1 MIGSNWEKTVLVLLL
16 FGILLPSVLSAAGKV
31 EVFVTPQP
39 IRSGEEAYLVV
50 RSHDGARNL
59 PLSRRLPKI
68 DGLFWQNGIR
78 QSSRTQ
84 IINGRRSSVFEAYI
98 PFVVGKPGR
107 YTIPEMSLTHSKERT
122 KKITF
127 EAVEARYQTQTRPA
141 ARSSA
146 KEAAPTASD
155 SGQTPEQIMFME
167 SAVPGKR
174 PFYYLGEEIPLD
186 VNIYVLEGVQPRLTW
201 PTITFG
207 EKSSAVF
214 RDYKQSNPENP
225 NFAGMTQHRVERNG
239 RDYIR
244 CSFRTAL
251 RPITAGKLE
260 INVRENA
267 AIIVRDTRRRTSDD
281 IFDDFF
287 GESFF
292 SRGRQVD
299 RNMNNGP
306 LVLEIRN
313 LPAIPD
319 GARFTGLV
327 GHWDSLVTLSPPP
340 YKVGEP
346 ITMKVEFQGNG
357 STDTLRTWPLDLKGF
372 RVYPPEV
379 ERNADGAE
387 IRYVLI
393 PTEPADGKTENISFG
408 PYAVFNKGTYQTK
421 TFKRAIAIEKGSAVM
436 PDNAGTYT
444 VASPSPSAAAETKT
458 DAPKRKAED
467 ILYLK
472 KNEGRTV
479 PLPPEVNILGGII
492 VILAGVVYL
501 IIALLLRGIR
511 KARENDPDYRRK
523 AAAHSRKPVLL
534 ARLKQLPP
542 EEIPAACG
550 ADIASYLADA
560 KGLPPGADLADCA
573 AAVKDQSPELAS
585 MLEEISQAAWM
596 PSMKS
601 KFTPEFRDALLKALR
616 KAAVV
621 LLVCLSGSL
630 FAAEKVIHADQAMNA
645 YDTGKFGEAEKYYR
659 SRLNPAEPSA
669 NLLYNI
675 GNCLFQ
681 QGYFPQAMVCF
692 ERASRL
698 SPRDP
703 DILEN
708 LNLTRRKLMLPE
720 KYKVESPSDIL
731 PYLRDSLRPDEWL
744 FLVCCGV
751 SLLFFAAGTVLLAG
765 YGRTFRILLI
775 GGILLIAVPG
785 IAYLMQQRTS
795 YNPDFA
801 VVTAKTV
808 QVRSLPSDQ
817 AGKTEMNL
825 RSGEEVTVAERRMDW
840 VRIRSGSA
848 EGWVHAKDITS
859 LWSPKSAGDI

>member
-1 MIGSNWEKTVLVLLL
+1 MFAKPWKKIIAGIVLLNL
-16 FGILLPSVLSAAGKV
+16 LLPLAAAGKV
-31 EVFVTPQP
+31 EVLVEPQP
-39 IRSGEEAYLVV
+39 VRAGEAAFLIIRSA
-50 RSHDGARNL
+50 DGTRNK
-59 PLSRRLPKI
+59 PLSNRLPKVS
-68 DGLFWQNGIR
+68 GLSWLRGVREFEQDYIV
-78 QSSRTQ
+78 
-84 IINGRRSSVFEAYI
+84 NGRRSSVYELRI
-98 PFVVGKPGR
+98 PFTVDKPGS
-107 YTIPEMSLTHSKERT
+107 YTIPSIILTHSKNAT
-122 KKITF
+122 KKLTF
-127 EAVEARYQTQTRPA
+127 EAVSARYQTTSQSR
-141 ARSSA
+141 RR
-146 KEAAPTASD
+146 PTASRSSRD
-155 SGQTPEQIMFME
+155 DAGLTPDEIMFME
-167 SAVPGKR
+167 TAVPGRR

-186 VNIYVLEGVQPRLTW
+186 VNLYVLAGVQPRLSW
-201 PTITFG
+201 PKITFG
-207 EKSSAVF
+207 EKGSAVF
-214 RDYKQSNPENP
+214 RDYRQSNPENP
-225 NFAGMTQHRVERNG
+225 NFAGMTQHQVERDG
-239 RDYIR
+239 QSYIR

-260 INVRENA
+260 IDVRENA
-267 AIIVRDTRRRTSDD
+267 AIIVRDNSRRHSAESF
-281 IFDDFF
+281 FDEFF
-287 GESFF
+287 GDDPFF

-299 RNMNNGP
+299 RNMSNA
-306 LVLEIRN
+306 LTLEIRN
-313 LPAIPD
+313 LPAVPD
-319 GARFTGLV
+319 GVRFTGLV
-327 GHWDSLVTLSPPP
+327 GRWDSQVTLSPPP

-346 ITMKVEFQGNG
+346 ITMKVEFQGTG
-357 STDTLRTWPLDLKGF
+357 SADTLRTWPLDLKGF

-379 ERNADGAE
+379 ERNVGGAE

-393 PTEPADGKTENISFG
+393 PTEPADGKNDNISFG
-408 PYAVFNKGTYQTK
+408 PYAVFDNGTYQTK
-421 TFKRAIAIEKGSAVM
+421 SFKRAIAIEKGSAVI
-436 PDNAGTYT
+436 PGNAGAYT
-444 VASPSPSAAAETKT
+444 VDGTTPSAAAKAKT
-458 DAPKRKAED
+458 DEPKRKAED

-472 KNEGRTV
+472 KHEGRTV
-479 PLPPEVNILGGII
+479 PLPPEVNIIGGII
-492 VILAGVVYL
+492 VILAGIVYL
-501 IIALLLRGIR
+501 IIALAVRGIR
-511 KARENDPDYRRK
+511 KARENDPDYQRK
-523 AAAHSRKPVLL
+523 AAAHSRKPALL

-560 KGLPPGADLADCA
+560 KGLPPGADLAECA

-585 MLEEISQAAWM
+585 MLEEISRAAWM

-616 KAAVV
+616 KIAVV

-630 FAAEKVIHADQAMNA
+630 FAAEKVTHADQAMNA

-751 SLLFFAAGTVLLAG
+751 SLLFFAAGTALLIG
-765 YGRTFRILLI
+765 SGRTFRILLI

-825 RSGEEVTVAERRMDW
+825 RSGEEVTVVERRMDW

>member
-1 MIGSNWEKTVLVLLL
+1 MMSGKQWIKLIFGMVFLQLVLPLA
-16 FGILLPSVLSAAGKV
+16 AAGKV
-31 EVFVTPQP
+31 EVLVQPQP
-39 IRSGEEAYLVV
+39 VRTGEAAYLIIRST
-50 RSHDGARNL
+50 DGTRNQ
-59 PLSRRLPKI
+59 PLNNRLPKVS
-68 DGLFWQNGIR
+68 GLNWLGGAM
-78 QSSRTQ
+78 QSSQTH
-84 IINGRRSSVFEAYI
+84 IINGRRSSVFELKI
-98 PFVVGKPGR
+98 PFMVSRPGN
-107 YTIPEMSLTHSKERT
+107 YTIPSFDLTHSKERT
-122 KKITF
+122 KKVVF
-127 EAVEARYQTQTRPA
+127 EAVEARYQTSSQSRR
-141 ARSSA
+141 RS
-146 KEAAPTASD
+146 ASSRSPQD
-155 SGQTPEQIMFME
+155 EGGLTPDQIMFME
-167 SAVPGKR
+167 TTVPGRR

-186 VNIYVLEGVQPRLTW
+186 VNIYILEGVQPRLSW
-201 PTITFG
+201 PKIGFG

-225 NFAGMTQHRVERNG
+225 NFAGMTQHQVERDG
-239 RDYIR
+239 RNYIR

-251 RPITAGKLE
+251 RPISAGKLE
-260 INVRENA
+260 IDVRENA
-267 AIIVRDTRRRTSDD
+267 AIIVRDTRRRASDD
-281 IFDDFF
+281 IFDEFF
-287 GESFF
+287 GDSFF

-299 RNMNNGP
+299 RNMSNA
-306 LVLEIRN
+306 LTLEIRN
-313 LPAIPD
+313 LPAAPN

-327 GHWDSLVTLSPPP
+327 GRWDSQVTLSPPP

-346 ITMKVEFQGNG
+346 ITMKVEFQGTG
-357 STDTLRTWPLDLKGF
+357 SADTLRAWPLDLKGF

-379 ERNADGAE
+379 ERNVGGAE

-393 PTEPADGKTENISFG
+393 PTEPADGKTENITFG
-408 PYAVFNKGTYQTK
+408 PYAVFDKGTYQTK
-421 TFKRAIAIEKGSAVM
+421 SFKRAIAIEKGSAVI
-436 PDNAGTYT
+436 PGNAGAYT
-444 VASPSPSAAAETKT
+444 VDSTSPSAAAKAKT
-458 DAPKRKAED
+458 DEPKRKAED

-479 PLPPEVNILGGII
+479 PLPPEVNIIGGII

-501 IIALLLRGIR
+501 IIALILRGIR
-511 KARENDPDYRRK
+511 KARENDPDYQRK
-523 AAAHSRKPVLL
+523 AAAHSRKPALL

-560 KGLPPGADLADCA
+560 KGLPPGADLAECA
-573 AAVKDQSPELAS
+573 SAVKDQSPELAS

-616 KAAVV
+616 KVAVV
-621 LLVCLSGSL
+621 LLVCLSSGSL
-630 FAAEKVIHADQAMNA
+630 FAAEKVTHADQAMNA

-692 ERASRL
+692 ERASKL

-708 LNLTRRKLMLPE
+708 MNLTRRKLMLPE

-751 SLLFFAAGTVLLAG
+751 SLLFFAAGTVLLIG
-765 YGRTFRILLI
+765 SGRTFRILLI

-825 RSGEEVTVAERRMDW
+825 RSGEEVTVVERRMDW

>member
-1 MIGSNWEKTVLVLLL
+1 MFAKPWTKIIIGLFLLHLLL
-16 FGILLPSVLSAAGKV
+16 PLAAGKV
-31 EVFVTPQP
+31 EVSVEPQP
-39 IRSGEEAYLVV
+39 VRVGEAACLVIRST
-50 RSHDGARNL
+50 DGTRNR
-59 PLSRRLPKI
+59 PIGDYPKVSGLSWL
-68 DGLFWQNGIR
+68 GGAM
-78 QSSRTQ
+78 QSSQTH
-84 IINGRRSSVFEAYI
+84 IINGRRSSVFELRI
-98 PFVVGKPGR
+98 PFAVAKPGS
-107 YTIPEMSLTHSKERT
+107 YTIPAIILTHSKEPT

-127 EAVEARYQTQTRPA
+127 EAVPARYQTTSQNRRRPA
-141 ARSSA
+141 ASRLSRDDA
-146 KEAAPTASD
+146 DA
-155 SGQTPEQIMFME
+155 GLTPDQIMFME
-167 SAVPGKR
+167 TEVPGRR

-379 ERNADGAE
+379 ERNAGGAE

-421 TFKRAIAIEKGSAVM
+421 TFKRAIAIEKGSAVI
-436 PDNAGTYT
+436 PGNAGTYT

-479 PLPPEVNILGGII
+479 PLPPEVNIAGGII
-492 VILAGVVYL
+492 VIAAGIVFLILAS
-501 IIALLLRGIR
+501 IMRGIR
-511 KARENDPDYRRK
+511 RAREKDPDYQRK
-523 AAAHSRKPVLL
+523 AAAHSRKPALL

-573 AAVKDQSPELAS
+573 AAVKEQSPELAGV
-585 MLEEISQAAWM
+585 LEEISQAAWM

-601 KFTPEFRDALLKALR
+601 KFTPAFRDALVKALR
-616 KAAVV
+616 KIAVI
-621 LLVCLSGSL
+621 LLLCLPGMM
-630 FAAEKVIHADQAMNA
+630 FAAETRPASSDEAMNA
-645 YDTGKFGEAEKYYR
+645 YDTGKFSEAEKYYR

-692 ERASRL
+692 ERAAKL

-708 LNLTRRKLMLPE
+708 LNLTRRKQLLPE

-751 SLLFFAAGTVLLAG
+751 SLLFFAAGTALLAG
-765 YGRTFRILLI
+765 FGRTFRILLI
-775 GGILLIAVPG
+775 GGIVLIAVPG
-785 IAYLMQQRTS
+785 IAYLVQQRTS

-801 VVTAKTV
+801 VVTARTLP
-808 QVRSLPSDQ
+808 VRSLPSDQ
-817 AGKTEMNL
+817 AGKTEMTL
-825 RSGEEVTVAERRMDW
+825 RSGEEVTVVERRMDW
-840 VRIRSGSA
+840 VRIRSGTA

>member
-1 MIGSNWEKTVLVLLL
+1 MMSAKQWIKLVSGVVFLYLVLPLA
-16 FGILLPSVLSAAGKV
+16 AAGKV
-31 EVFVTPQP
+31 EVRVEPQP
-39 IRSGEEAYLVV
+39 VRTGEAAYLIIRST
-50 RSHDGARNL
+50 DGTRNK
-59 PLSRRLPKI
+59 PLNNRLPKI
-68 DGLFWQNGIR
+68 SGLSWLGGTM
-78 QSSRTQ
+78 QSSQTH
-84 IINGRRSSVFEAYI
+84 IINGRRSSVFELKI
-98 PFVVGKPGR
+98 PFMIIRPGT
-107 YTIPEMSLTHSKERT
+107 YTIPPFELTHSRERT
-122 KKITF
+122 KKVVF
-127 EAVEARYQTQTRPA
+127 DAVAARYQTSSQNRRRPVA
-141 ARSSA
+141 SRSSQ
-146 KEAAPTASD
+146 EE
-155 SGQTPEQIMFME
+155 GGLTPDQIMFME
-167 SAVPGKR
+167 TTVPGQR
-174 PFYYLGEEIPLD
+174 QFYYLGEEIPLD
-186 VNIYVLEGVQPRLTW
+186 VNLYVLEGFQPRLSW
-201 PTITFG
+201 PKIGFG

-225 NFAGMTQHRVERNG
+225 NFAGMTQHQAERDG
-239 RDYIR
+239 RRYIR

-267 AIIVRDTRRRTSDD
+267 AIIVRDTRRRASDD
-281 IFDDFF
+281 IFDEFF
-287 GESFF
+287 GDSFF

-299 RNMNNGP
+299 RNMSNA
-306 LVLEIRN
+306 LTLEIRN
-313 LPAIPD
+313 LPAVPD

-327 GHWDSLVTLSPPP
+327 GRWDSLVTLSPPP

-346 ITMKVEFQGNG
+346 ITMKVEFQGMG
-357 STDTLRTWPLDLKGF
+357 STDTLRTWPLNLKGF

-379 ERNADGAE
+379 ERNAGGAE

-393 PTEPADGKTENISFG
+393 PTEPADGKTENIFFG
-408 PYAVFNKGTYQTK
+408 PYAVFDSGSYRTK
-421 TFKRAIAIEKGSAVM
+421 AFKRAIAIEKGSAVI
-436 PDNAGTYT
+436 PGNAGAYT
-444 VASPSPSAAAETKT
+444 VDSTSPSAAAAARPDE
-458 DAPKRKAED
+458 PKRKAED

-479 PLPPEVNILGGII
+479 PLPPEVNIIGGIL
-492 VILAGVVYL
+492 VILAGIVYL
-501 IIALLLRGIR
+501 IIALAVRGIR
-511 KARENDPDYRRK
+511 KAREKDPDYQRK
-523 AAAHSRKPVLL
+523 AAAHRRKPALL

-542 EEIPAACG
+542 EDIPAACG

-560 KGLPPGADLADCA
+560 KGLPPGADLAECA
-573 AAVKDQSPELAS
+573 AAVKDQSPELAG
-585 MLEEISQAAWM
+585 MLEEISRAAWM

-621 LLVCLSGSL
+621 LLVCLSYGSL
-630 FAAEKVIHADQAMNA
+630 FAAEKVTRGDQALNA

-681 QGYFPQAMVCF
+681 QGYFPQAMICF

-708 LNLTRRKLMLPE
+708 LNLTRRKLLLPE

-751 SLLFFAAGTVLLAG
+751 SLLFFAAGTVLLIG
-765 YGRTFRILLI
+765 SGRTFRILLV
-775 GGILLIAVPG
+775 GGILLIAAPG
-785 IAYLMQQRTS
+785 IAYLAQQRTS

-840 VRIRSGSA
+840 VRIRSGNA

-859 LWSPKSAGDI
+859 LWSPNSAGDI

>member
-1 MIGSNWEKTVLVLLL
+1 MFATPWKKIIAGIVLLNL
-16 FGILLPSVLSAAGKV
+16 LLPLAAAGKV
-31 EVFVTPQP
+31 EVLVEPQP
-39 IRSGEEAYLVV
+39 VRVGEEAYLVI
-50 RSHDGARNL
+50 RSTDGTRNQ
-59 PLSRRLPKI
+59 PLSNRLPKVS
-68 DGLFWQNGIR
+68 GLSWLGAIQASTR
-78 QSSRTQ
+78 E
-84 IINGRRSSVFEAYI
+84 IITKGRSDFAYELRI
-98 PFVVGKPGR
+98 SFAVAKPGS
-107 YTIPEMSLTHSKERT
+107 YTIPPIMLTHSKEPT
-122 KKITF
+122 KKLTF
-127 EAVEARYQTQTRPA
+127 EAVPARYRTSSQSRRRPA
-141 ARSSA
+141 ASRSSRDDA
-146 KEAAPTASD
+146 
-155 SGQTPEQIMFME
+155 GLTPDQIMFME
-167 SAVPGKR
+167 TEIPGRR

-186 VNIYVLEGVQPRLTW
+186 VNIYVLQGVQPRLSW
-201 PTITFG
+201 PKITFG

-225 NFAGMTQHRVERNG
+225 NFAGVTQHRVERNG

-260 INVRENA
+260 IDVRENA
-267 AIIVRDTRRRTSDD
+267 AIIVRDTRRRAADD
-281 IFDDFF
+281 IFDEFF
-287 GESFF
+287 GDSFF
-292 SRGRQVD
+292 SRSRQVD
-299 RNMNNGP
+299 RNMSTGP

-327 GHWDSLVTLSPPP
+327 GRWDSQVTLSPPP

-346 ITMKVEFQGNG
+346 ITMKVEFQGTG
-357 STDTLRTWPLDLKGF
+357 SADTLRTWPLDLKGF

-379 ERNADGAE
+379 ERNVGGAE

-393 PTEPADGKTENISFG
+393 PTEPADGKTDNISFG
-408 PYAVFNKGTYQTK
+408 PYAVFDKGAYQTK
-421 TFKRAIAIEKGSAVM
+421 SFKRAIAIEKGSAVI
-436 PDNAGTYT
+436 PGNTGAYT
-444 VASPSPSAAAETKT
+444 VDSTSPSAAAKAKT
-458 DAPKRKAED
+458 DEPKRKAED

-479 PLPPEVNILGGII
+479 PLPPEVNIIGGII
-492 VILAGVVYL
+492 VILAGIVYL
-501 IIALLLRGIR
+501 VIALVVRGIR
-511 KARENDPDYRRK
+511 KSRENDPDYQRK
-523 AAAHSRKPVLL
+523 AAAHSRKPALL

-630 FAAEKVIHADQAMNA
+630 FAAEKVVRADQAMNA

-751 SLLFFAAGTVLLAG
+751 SLLFFAAGTALLIG

-775 GGILLIAVPG
+775 GGILLIAAPG

-825 RSGEEVTVAERRMDW
+825 RSGEEVTVVERRMDW

>member
-1 MIGSNWEKTVLVLLL
+1 MMSGKQWIKLITGMVFLHLVLPLA
-16 FGILLPSVLSAAGKV
+16 AAGKV
-31 EVFVTPQP
+31 EVLVEPQP
-39 IRSGEEAYLVV
+39 VRTGEAAFLIIRST
-50 RSHDGARNL
+50 DGTRNQ
-59 PLSRRLPKI
+59 PLNNRLPEVS
-68 DGLFWQNGIR
+68 GLSWMGGTM
-78 QSSRTQ
+78 QSSQTH
-84 IINGRRSSVFEAYI
+84 IINGRRSSVFELKI
-98 PFVVGKPGR
+98 PFMVSRPGT
-107 YTIPEMSLTHSKERT
+107 YTIPSFDLTHSRERT
-122 KKITF
+122 KKVVF
-127 EAVEARYQTQTRPA
+127 EAVAARYQTSPQSRRRPA
-141 ARSSA
+141 SSG
-146 KEAAPTASD
+146 ASQEE
-155 SGQTPEQIMFME
+155 GGLTPDQIMFME
-167 SAVPGKR
+167 TTVPGRR

-186 VNIYVLEGVQPRLTW
+186 INLYVLEGVQPRLSW
-201 PTITFG
+201 PKISFG

-214 RDYKQSNPENP
+214 RDYRQSNPENP
-225 NFAGMTQHRVERNG
+225 NFAGMTQHQVERAG
-239 RDYIR
+239 RRYIR
-244 CSFRTAL
+244 CSFRTVL
-251 RPITAGKLE
+251 RPITAGNLE

-267 AIIVRDTRRRTSDD
+267 AIIVRDNSRRRSAGS
-281 IFDDFF
+281 IFDEFF
-287 GESFF
+287 GDDPFF

-299 RNMNNGP
+299 RNMNNA
-306 LVLEIRN
+306 LTLEIRE
-313 LPAIPD
+313 LPAVPD
-319 GARFTGLV
+319 GTRFIGLI
-327 GHWDSLVTLSPPP
+327 GRWDSQVTLSPPP
-340 YKVGEP
+340 YRVGEP
-346 ITMKVEFQGNG
+346 ITMKVEFQGTG
-357 STDTLRTWPLDLKGF
+357 SADTLRPWPLDLKGF

-379 ERNADGAE
+379 ERNIGGAE

-393 PTEPADGKTENISFG
+393 PTEPADGKTENVSFG
-408 PYAVFNKGTYQTK
+408 PYAVFDKGTYQTK
-421 TFKRAIAIEKGSAVM
+421 SFKRAIAVEKGSAVI
-436 PDNAGTYT
+436 PGNAGAYT
-444 VASPSPSAAAETKT
+444 VDNTPSEPAKART
-458 DAPKRKAED
+458 DEPKRKAED

-479 PLPPEVNILGGII
+479 PLPPEVNVIGGII
-492 VILAGVVYL
+492 VILAGIVYL
-501 IIALLLRGIR
+501 IIALILRGIR
-511 KARENDPDYRRK
+511 KTRENDPDYQRK
-523 AAAHSRKPVLL
+523 AAAHSRKPALL

-560 KGLPPGADLADCA
+560 TGLPPGADLAECA
-573 AAVKDQSPELAS
+573 AAVKKQSPELAS
-585 MLEEISQAAWM
+585 MLEEISQASWM

-616 KAAVV
+616 KAAAV

-630 FAAEKVIHADQAMNA
+630 IAAEKVTHADQAMNA

-675 GNCLFQ
+675 GNCLYQ

-744 FLVCCGV
+744 FLVCCGM
-751 SLLFFAAGTVLLAG
+751 SLLLFAAGTALLTG
-765 YGRTFRILLI
+765 SGRTFRILLT
-775 GGILLIAVPG
+775 GGILLIAAPG

-801 VVTAKTV
+801 VVTAKTL

-825 RSGEEVTVAERRMDW
+825 RSGEEVTVVERRMDW

-859 LWSPKSAGDI
+859 LWSPNSAGDI

>member
-1 MIGSNWEKTVLVLLL
+1 MMSAKQWIKLI
-16 FGILLPSVLSAAGKV
+16 FGMVFLQLILPLAAAGKV
-31 EVFVTPQP
+31 EVLVEPQP
-39 IRSGEEAYLVV
+39 VRTGEAAYLVI
-50 RSHDGARNL
+50 RSTDGTRNK
-59 PLSRRLPKI
+59 PLNNRLPMVS
-68 DGLFWQNGIR
+68 GLNWLGGAM
-78 QSSRTQ
+78 QSSQTH
-84 IINGRRSSVFEAYI
+84 IINGRRSSVFELKI
-98 PFVVGKPGR
+98 PFMVSRPGN
-107 YTIPEMSLTHSKERT
+107 YTIPSFNLTHSKERT
-122 KKITF
+122 KKVVF
-127 EAVEARYQTQTRPA
+127 EAVAARYQTSSQSRRRPA
-141 ARSSA
+141 SSRSSQD
-146 KEAAPTASD
+146 ED
-155 SGQTPEQIMFME
+155 GLTPDQIMFME
-167 SAVPGKR
+167 TAVPGRR

-186 VNIYVLEGVQPRLTW
+186 VNIYILEGVQPRLSW
-201 PTITFG
+201 PRITFG

-225 NFAGMTQHRVERNG
+225 NFAGMTQHQVERDG
-239 RDYIR
+239 RHYIR

-260 INVRENA
+260 IDVRETA
-267 AIIVRDTRRRTSDD
+267 AIIVRDTRRRASDD
-281 IFDDFF
+281 IFDEFF
-287 GESFF
+287 GDSFF

-299 RNMNNGP
+299 RNMSNT
-306 LVLEIRN
+306 LSLEIRN
-313 LPAIPD
+313 LPVVPD

-327 GHWDSLVTLSPPP
+327 GRWDSQVTLSPPP

-346 ITMKVEFQGNG
+346 ITMKVEFQGTG
-357 STDTLRTWPLDLKGF
+357 SADTLRAWPLDLKGF

-379 ERNADGAE
+379 ERNVGGAE

-393 PTEPADGKTENISFG
+393 PTEPADGKTDNISFG
-408 PYAVFNKGTYQTK
+408 PYAVFDKGAYQTK
-421 TFKRAIAIEKGSAVM
+421 SFKRAIAIEKGSAVI
-436 PDNAGTYT
+436 PGNAGAYT
-444 VASPSPSAAAETKT
+444 VDSTSPSSAAKAKT
-458 DAPKRKAED
+458 DEPKRKAED

-479 PLPPEVNILGGII
+479 PLPPEVNIIGGII
-492 VILAGVVYL
+492 VILAGIVYL
-501 IIALLLRGIR
+501 IIALILRGIR
-511 KARENDPDYRRK
+511 KTRENDPDYQRK
-523 AAAHSRKPVLL
+523 AAAHSRKPALL

-630 FAAEKVIHADQAMNA
+630 FAAEKVTHADQAMNA

-751 SLLFFAAGTVLLAG
+751 SLLFFAAGTALLIG
-765 YGRTFRILLI
+765 SGRTFRILLI
-775 GGILLIAVPG
+775 GGILLIAAPG

-825 RSGEEVTVAERRMDW
+825 RSGEEVTVVERRMDW